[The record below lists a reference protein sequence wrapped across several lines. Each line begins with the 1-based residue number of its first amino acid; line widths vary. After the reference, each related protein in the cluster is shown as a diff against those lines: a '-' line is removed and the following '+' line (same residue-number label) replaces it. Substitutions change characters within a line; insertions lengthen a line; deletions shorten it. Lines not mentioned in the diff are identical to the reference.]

1 MIMAAPAHAL
11 TSTPTPTA
19 TPTPT
24 PTPTPSPTPTAIG
37 NTTRKLGSSLL
48 TLATRPRSAL
58 TGPPAPIPTAAPP
71 LRTRAR
77 LTRRDAGFGFA
88 TAGYRASFD
97 GALAEISYYWTQDQA
112 RFVLKGELESVRPTS
127 ALFQETGSLFLP
139 DR

>member
-1 MIMAAPAHAL
+1 
-11 TSTPTPTA
+11 
-19 TPTPT
+19 
-24 PTPTPSPTPTAIG
+24 
-37 NTTRKLGSSLL
+37 
-48 TLATRPRSAL
+48 L

-139 DR
+139 DRRLVGARRHRGSKAAIHTHEKANGWCEADAIPYIEKAYADLAEQAFQAGGG